1 MRHRLEHINPDHQ
14 SLPGEWEGAELGRG
28 ISELR
33 DGMDVLAERIDAL
46 ARWCAQPGV
55 GERLVVVE
63 GPFVGDAPA
72 ALETCRRWLEG
83 SRQALGSPAQSL
95 AMAHIAAGGLASKG

>member
-1 MRHRLEHINPDHQ
+1 MRHRIEHTNTAYQ
-14 SLPGEWEGAELGRG
+14 TLPGELEGADLGRR

-33 DGMDVLAERIDAL
+33 EGVDLLTERIDTL
-46 ARWCAQPGV
+46 ARLCAKPGLD
-55 GERLVVVE
+55 ERLVVVE

-72 ALETCRRWLEG
+72 ALETCRRWLER
-83 SRQALGSPAQSL
+83 SRQALDSPAQSL